1 MKCKDANH
9 ICDKSQYNESSFWEK
24 IKLNLHLLYCRVCRK
39 YSGNNSRL
47 SEIMNQSKIETINTS
62 EKEKMR
68 EQLKKEM
75 AK

>member
-1 MKCKDANH
+1 MKCNDANH
-9 ICDKSQYNESSFWEK
+9 ICDKTQYKESSFWEK
-24 IKLNLHLLYCRVCRK
+24 IKLNLHLLYCSVCRK
-39 YSGNNSRL
+39 YSANNSKL
-47 SEIMNQSKIETINTS
+47 SEIMNQSKIEIINTS